1 MTKRELTC
9 ISCPL
14 GCQISVE
21 MEDGNI
27 VSVKGNTCPRGERY
41 ARQEVLDPRRT
52 VTSTVE
58 TEYSTHRRLPVK
70 TVPEIPKDAIFPV
83 MEEIRKQCVTP
94 PISIGDI
101 IVHDIAG
108 TAYPRLLRSPQQI

>member
-1 MTKRELTC
+1 MMKRELTC

-27 VSVKGNTCPRGERY
+27 ISVTGNTCPRGERY

-58 TEYSTHRRLPVK
+58 TEDSIHRRLPVK
-70 TVPEIPKDAIFPV
+70 TVPEIPKDYERDKEAMRHSACFN
-83 MEEIRKQCVTP
+83 RRCDST
-94 PISIGDI
+94 
-101 IVHDIAG
+101 
-108 TAYPRLLRSPQQI
+108 

>member
-27 VSVKGNTCPRGERY
+27 ISVKGNTCPRGERY

-52 VTSTVE
+52 VTSTDCTAE
-58 TEYSTHRRLPVK
+58 PRRAVCCKAALKGAQRSFIRPSMRTGAECCIVRRRKICLKSKPV
-70 TVPEIPKDAIFPV
+70 
-83 MEEIRKQCVTP
+83 
-94 PISIGDI
+94 
-101 IVHDIAG
+101 
-108 TAYPRLLRSPQQI
+108 